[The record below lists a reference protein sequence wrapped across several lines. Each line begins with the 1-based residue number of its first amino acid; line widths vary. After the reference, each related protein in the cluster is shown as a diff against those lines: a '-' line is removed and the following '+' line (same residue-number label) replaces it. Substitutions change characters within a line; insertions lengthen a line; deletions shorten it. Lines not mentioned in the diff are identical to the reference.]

1 MSGLVLKL
9 GPQERVLING
19 AVIENCDRRAR
30 FAILTPGVNVLR
42 LREAIH
48 PHEATTP
55 VSRMCFTAQMILS
68 GDLKL
73 PEVEDQLLLGIEQ
86 LRTIFRDYDSQMCLD
101 RAATSLGEG
110 QPYQALRALRM
121 LLPKEARLLCAYP
134 K

>member
-42 LREAIH
+42 LREAI
-48 PHEATTP
+48 PPNEANTP
-55 VSRMCFTAQMILS
+55 VSRLCFTAQMILS
-68 GDLKL
+68 GDLQLDNVK
-73 PEVEDQLLLGIEQ
+73 DQLLIGIEQ
-86 LRTIFRDYDSQMCLD
+86 LRGIFRDYDSLQCLD
-101 RAATSLGEG
+101 RAAASLDEG
-110 QPYQALRALRM
+110 QAYQALRALRM

>member
-42 LREAIH
+42 LREAI
-48 PHEATTP
+48 PPSEATTP
-55 VSRMCFTAQMILS
+55 VSRLCFTAQLVLS

-73 PEVEDQLLLGIEQ
+73 ADVEEQLLIGIAQ
-86 LRTIFRDYDSQMCLD
+86 LRAIFRDYDSQQCLD
-101 RAATSLGEG
+101 RATTSLDEG
-110 QPYQALRALRM
+110 QAYQALRALRM
-121 LLPKEARLLCAYP
+121 LLPKEARLLNAYP